1 MAKLSPPEKKVS
13 AHKKAAQNPTKK
25 SELTTPKT
33 KLAQIEDT
41 IQSARPKNP
50 TEQPAPDAIKPLQ
63 LKIPESRKNEFKA
76 YAAMRGRSMNA
87 LFLDMFEEY
96 KEKHV

>member
-1 MAKLSPPEKKVS
+1 MAELHPPKK
-13 AHKKAAQNPTKK
+13 KIPTKNSDKKKEDNVSSVVEAAK
-25 SELTTPKT
+25 SK
-33 KLAQIEDT
+33 K
-41 IQSARPKNP
+41 P

-87 LFLDMFEEY
+87 LFLDMFEQY
-96 KEKHV
+96 KKHS